1 MSSINVN
8 PLRFGVFIMIP
19 IGHGNGVHKTLA
31 ASLTRRETTGGRV
44 EQTIRTAGT
53 VVAGYPHLS

>member
-1 MSSINVN
+1 
-8 PLRFGVFIMIP
+8 MIP